1 MIRNGGGL
9 IDVTL
14 CDGFLYCAS
23 VFSKSIAKAT
33 FSFPYVLDPAFGALY
48 HVHEVRRRAGDVM
61 PYTFLLVSSEESVRR
76 GSFFNK
82 TARFTPSSVTTER
95 SQCQAGDGLRCLAL
109 TSMSRRLLHRRYDM
123 RGGEGNA
130 AWQRCEERRILRLL
144 EITWRMLG
152 KAGLNVTTNGILLDS
167 FLVDVWRALLR
178 GIWRTLSISSL
189 MKRYL
194 YPLLIR

>member
-1 MIRNGGGL
+1 MARESEMIRNGGGL

-82 TARFTPSSVTTER
+82 TTVSPMRRQFTLYIICINFQVVFFADNFLECTT
-95 SQCQAGDGLRCLAL
+95 
-109 TSMSRRLLHRRYDM
+109 
-123 RGGEGNA
+123 
-130 AWQRCEERRILRLL
+130 
-144 EITWRMLG
+144 
-152 KAGLNVTTNGILLDS
+152 LNVFHEEIFKLHFILNQG
-167 FLVDVWRALLR
+167 R
-178 GIWRTLSISSL
+178 SIF
-189 MKRYL
+189 
-194 YPLLIR
+194 